1 MGPPA
6 ATQRSGRRGE
16 RRHSGGNELCRLRR
30 SERSVTCADD
40 VGRDD
45 LGAPSTCRGCPPGAP
60 ARRAHRFLCQKRW
73 ENHQGLR
80 FLRWLRVDFHRRRP
94 RRLRPW
100 IRGPWRRWAVI
111 GWKEPGRH
119 RRPPH
124 WLALAVTG
132 APAEAQRSTRKGH
145 AASVR
150 RQSRQR
156 LRSGFGGERR
166 PSGGNELSGLP
177 GSERSVAWADDAAP
191 RAARIGITRQALTAA
206 ALYRLGPPGR
216 RRCHASEIPG
226 QLRRLSVGRD
236 DLGAPFGL
244 PPAGGKVPQCAH
256 WGG

>member
-1 MGPPA
+1 MTTARPVGADSIRPSNGAPA
-6 ATQRSGRRGE
+6 ATRCCFRRGDLW
-16 RRHSGGNELCRLRR
+16 SPACLRIHQP
-30 SERSVTCADD
+30 

-45 LGAPSTCRGCPPGAP
+45 LGAPSTCRGCPRGRGPTRP
-60 ARRAHRFLCQKRW
+60 RHRFCCQKRW

-100 IRGPWRRWAVI
+100 TRGPWRRWVVT
-111 GWKEPGRH
+111 GWQEPGVH
-119 RRPPH
+119 CRPPH

-132 APAEAQRSTRKGH
+132 APAEAQ
-145 AASVR
+145 
-150 RQSRQR
+150 
-156 LRSGFGGERR
+156 RSGFGGERR

-216 RRCHASEIPG
+216 RWCHAAERSWRLWRHIAHSESAPP
-226 QLRRLSVGRD
+226 VGR
-236 DLGAPFGL
+236 GL
-244 PPAGGKVPQCAH
+244 APAGADEGLRVQRT
-256 WGG
+256 GIYIQ

>member
-1 MGPPA
+1 MTTAWPVPWGPRGDPTEWSSWGEEAQWRERALPLA
-6 ATQRSGRRGE
+6 AKRAIRNLCRRRGA
-16 RRHSGGNELCRLRR
+16 RRPRR
-30 SERSVTCADD
+30 AIHLPGV
-40 VGRDD
+40 
-45 LGAPSTCRGCPPGAP
+45 PPGAP
-60 ARRAHRFLCQKRW
+60 ARRAHRFWCQKRW

-94 RRLRPW
+94 WRLRPW

-132 APAEAQRSTRKGH
+132 APAEAQRS
-145 AASVR
+145 
-150 RQSRQR
+150 
-156 LRSGFGGERR
+156 GFGGERR

-191 RAARIGITRQALTAA
+191 RAARIGITLQALTAA

-216 RRCHASEIPG
+216 RWCHAAERSWRLWRHTAHSESAPP
-226 QLRRLSVGRD
+226 VGR
-236 DLGAPFGL
+236 GL
-244 PPAGGKVPQCAH
+244 APAGADEGLRVQRT
-256 WGG
+256 GIYIQ